1 MDQNDPKIVAL
12 LSIIADK
19 ENAFAGTSKK
29 PLLAPISPDNWTL

>member
-19 ENAFAGTSKK
+19 ENALATSKK
-29 PLLAPISPDNWTL
+29 PLLAPISPDNWTF